1 MNVRNFELDHLENDH
16 DAFTLANDRDHG
28 SPGIALD
35 TNTRSCRPAF
45 RAVDNKCRTYL
56 NFEEAVE
63 EIAFRT
69 MDG

>member
-1 MNVRNFELDHLENDH
+1 MEVRSYELDHLKNEN
-16 DAFTLANDRDHG
+16 NCDHG
-28 SPGIALD
+28 TPGIALD
-35 TNTRSCRPAF
+35 TNTRSYRPAF
-45 RAVDNKCRTYL
+45 RAVDKKWRTYS